1 MKKFTFSLE
10 IYAYIAIG
18 LLFLS
23 FSWAGPAIEEAGY
36 MQQKLTAHYN
46 SEPGGKTVKRYE
58 LHITE
63 EGFCRYKRFF
73 TNGKIEY
80 FSCNIRN
87 FKELDYSGT
96 VAAGT
101 LYIRTKTDD
110 VIVQTYNTKRGGDVD
125 SMATFMA
132 IPLKNLE
139 AEDLV
144 DLAAKFQEMNVKLHQ

>member
-10 IYAYIAIG
+10 IYACVLVG

-23 FSWAGPAIEEAGY
+23 FSWYGPAEEVAGY
-36 MQQKLTAHYN
+36 MQQKLTTHYN
-46 SEPGGKTVKRYE
+46 AERGAKTIKRYE

-63 EGFCRYKRFF
+63 EGFCRYRRFF

-87 FKELDYSGT
+87 FKELDYTGT

-144 DLAAKFQEMNVKLHQ
+144 DLAAKFQEMSVKLQQ